1 MNSSDIDSADLPEI
15 LTGPILRRASA
26 DRLVLWLVTRDGSP
40 LGLEL
45 YLDAERDGARAPDIV
60 FEPAEPARLLRI
72 GEHAW
77 VHCIDVAFGPE
88 TPYPLLPEDVP
99 IGYDLVVG
107 DKNGARATSA
117 EVRALAYPGET
128 RPRFLIRTRLTSLLH
143 GSCRRPH
150 HPSPDGLARADAWLA
165 ERRDTPEAWPTTLML
180 TGDQIYADDVAG
192 PMLRA
197 IHALIARLGLWDET
211 INGAVVDD
219 SDALYASPCCYYR
232 RDQLLPRSEGN
243 AALRERFFGGTRKP
257 VFTAASAGNH
267 LITLSEVLAMYL
279 LSWSDVCW
287 QIIDVTPPKLDEE
300 ERATYEDEA
309 RAISDFA
316 AQLPQVQRVLAHLPT
331 AMIFDDHDITDDWN
345 LSAGWEATAYDHP
358 FSRRIIGNAL
368 IGYFICQGWGNQPE
382 VFDDIV
388 LPRVMQFCSDADAAR
403 QDALID
409 TLLAFENWHYTL
421 PTEPPLMVLD
431 TRTRRWRPE
440 RKRWRPSGLM
450 DWEALTEMQQ
460 GLMHQRAVVVVS
472 PAPVFGVKLIENI
485 QRVFTWFGKPL
496 MVDAENWM
504 AHRDAAYVLLNVFRH
519 SRTPQNFTILS
530 GDVHYSF
537 AYDVTLR
544 FGDVH
549 QKIWQITSSGIKNE
563 FPDTLLDWFDR
574 LNRWLFA
581 PYSPLNW
588 FTKRR
593 RMRIEPRRPRPRKRG
608 ERLVNRAGVGFV
620 RFNTAGQPV
629 EIRQLGADGV
639 DSVFEPRDDRD

>member
-1 MNSSDIDSADLPEI
+1 MNSPTIDSADLPEI
-15 LTGPILRRASA
+15 LAGPILRRASA
-26 DRLVLWLVTRDGSP
+26 ERLVLWLVTRSECRV
-40 LGLEL
+40 GLEL
-45 YLDAERDGARAPDIV
+45 HLSAERGEGGPPDIV
-60 FEPAEPARLLRI
+60 VEPVESARLLRI
-72 GEHAW
+72 GQYAW
-77 VHCIDVAFGPE
+77 VHCIDIAFGPD
-88 TPYPLLPEDVP
+88 TPHPLLPEDAP
-99 IGYDLVVG
+99 IGYDLLMSQSDG
-107 DKNGARATSA
+107 SSA
-117 EVRALAYPGET
+117 VSADLSALTYPGET
-128 RPRFLIRTRLTSLLH
+128 RPRFLIRRRLTSLLH

-150 HPSPDGLARADAWLA
+150 HPSPDGMARADAWLA

-211 INGAVVDD
+211 IKGAVVDD
-219 SDALYASPCCYYR
+219 SDALYASAYCYYQ
-232 RDQLLPRSEGN
+232 RDQLLPESGRN
-243 AALRERFFGGTRKP
+243 VALRERFFGGTRKP
-257 VFTAASAGNH
+257 VFTTASAGNH

-287 QIIDVTPPKLDEE
+287 QIIDVTPPTLDEE

-309 RAISDFA
+309 RAIADFA

-345 LSAGWEATAYDHP
+345 LSAGWETTAYEHP

-388 LPRVMQFCSDADAAR
+388 LPRVMQFCSKADAAR
-403 QDALID
+403 QDELID

-431 TRTRRWRPE
+431 TRTRRWRSE
-440 RKRWRPSGLM
+440 GKRWHPSGLM
-450 DWEALTEMQQ
+450 NWEALTEMQQ
-460 GLMHQRAVVVVS
+460 GLMHQTAVVVVS
-472 PAPVFGVKLIENI
+472 PAPIFGVKLIENI

-504 AHRDAAYVLLNVFRH
+504 AHRGAAYVLLNVFRH
-519 SRTPQNFTILS
+519 SRTPENFTILS

-544 FGDVH
+544 FDDTH

-588 FTKRR
+588 LTKRR

-608 ERLVNRAGVGFV
+608 ERLVNRSGIGYV

-639 DSVFEPRDDRD
+639 DCVFEPKDDTD